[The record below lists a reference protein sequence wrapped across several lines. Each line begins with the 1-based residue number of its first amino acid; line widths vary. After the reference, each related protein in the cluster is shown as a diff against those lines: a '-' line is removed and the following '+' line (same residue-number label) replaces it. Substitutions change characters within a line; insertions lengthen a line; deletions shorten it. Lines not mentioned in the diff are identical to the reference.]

1 MTLKEALK
9 VIDLNKDKLS
19 GMMQEAV
26 KTVCLEITRAYEKGR
41 DETRLKYLEL
51 LHGRFQAV
59 EATRKDNYEFG
70 FDTAADD
77 AVLDEL
83 RGILEDLEK

>member
-1 MTLKEALK
+1 MTLKEALT

-19 GMMQEAV
+19 GSMQLAV

-59 EATRKDNYEFG
+59 EAARKDNYEFG

-77 AVLDEL
+77 ALLAEL
-83 RGILEDLEK
+83 KGILEELDK